1 VIVILI
7 VILISTKN
15 VRKTIIEK
23 TVQMMK
29 IINHAINIVIG
40 KEETL
45 AINIVIGKEETL
57 AINIVIGKEETLAIN
72 IVIGK
77 EETLAI
83 KIVNGKGKTHVI
95 RIINVKKKNVIIK
108 IMIRMKNVS
117 AIDLVV
123 NTKLTLN
130 QEKKERKKRI
140 SKKVRFRSLKSVK
153 SQNLYSDKSGTL

>member
-1 VIVILI
+1 MIVILI

-29 IINHAINIVIG
+29 IINH
-40 KEETL
+40 
-45 AINIVIGKEETL
+45 
-57 AINIVIGKEETLAIN
+57 AIN

>member
-1 VIVILI
+1 MIVIVILI

-29 IINHAINIVIG
+29 IINH
-40 KEETL
+40 